1 MTLLLRCRV
10 RTVRIVL
17 KRRCVIGRLSAIPT
31 CLLPSIGIGAVIRTA
46 ISTFPVSI
54 SAIGTARS
62 IGVTGIVGI
71 PCTIRIIRNI
81 STTLT
86 ICTIRSISIPLA
98 ICIIRSIS
106 TPLAICIIRSISI
119 PLAICIIRNI
129 SIARTIRIIGIIRT
143 AAIGSI
149 HVIRIA
155 LISSLVIRSSA
166 LLPAAGKKSVCI
178 CHSYIS
184 GSTVY
189 HNIRGIHG
197 NRRRCIDIGTALR
210 CIRIHRHIYPASIL
224 SHIIL
229 VARFTHLSSSI
240 YIESPDLLLLFFS
253 SKSDFTI
260 IFENAFPHQ

>member
-46 ISTFPVSI
+46 IATFPVSI

-86 ICTIRSISIPLA
+86 ICTIRSISI
-98 ICIIRSIS
+98 
-106 TPLAICIIRSISI
+106 PLAICIIRSISI

-253 SKSDFTI
+253 SKSDFTL